1 MLKRLLYTI
10 FFCMLAG
17 LSCQASNQRLL
28 LRLDSILSNREAY
41 HNSKEMYISIL
52 KNYAKKKQSKEELL
66 KIYED
71 LYQEYYVYQFDSA
84 RVYINK
90 AILLSQQIKGTDHV
104 IQNLLYKVQL
114 FGIGGLYS
122 EASNLLNA
130 IQVKKISPKLY
141 FLYYITRFT
150 LYSYRSDYCNDDYY
164 SPRYRAL
171 AAYSLKMAMPYLTRN
186 MPEYD
191 FYHGEYYIYVTRN
204 DKKALDYYF
213 KTIHHQKETSR
224 YYAMASFAIANNYN
238 AHGDTAKYEKYLIQ
252 ACIGD
257 ALCNTRENLAL
268 QDLAIFLFKGGQKRV
283 NNVERADKY
292 IKIALE
298 DAKLYNNRLRILE
311 ISQKLPIIVSTYE
324 SMIKSNNSKLEF
336 TLIIISI
343 LIIISLFGIVLIF
356 RQNKLL
362 TLHRKQLYK
371 SNDQLILFNNRLNIL
386 NSELLDTNRKRE
398 GLAKLYID
406 LCAKY
411 IDRLS
416 KYQNLVQRKI
426 KAHQVDE
433 LLSTI
438 SSSRLS
444 EENATTFTNRFD
456 KAFLDLYPTFIDE
469 FNNLLIDPQPKK
481 TGKTIKSSMTNEQR
495 IYALI
500 RLGVLES
507 SEIASLLFYS
517 PQTIYN
523 YRSTV
528 KNRAKNKDTFEYD
541 VQNLCTIIK

>member
-1 MLKRLLYTI
+1 MLRRLLYTV

-17 LSCQASNQRLL
+17 LSCQASNQKLL
-28 LRLDSILSNREAY
+28 SRLDSILSNREAY

-90 AILLSQQIKGTDHV
+90 AILLSQQIKRSDHV

-122 EASNLLNA
+122 EASNLLNT
-130 IQVKKISPKLY
+130 IQVNKMPKELY

-171 AAYSLKMAMPYLTRN
+171 AAYSLKMAMPYLTSN

-191 FYHGEYYIYVTRN
+191 FYHGEYNIYVTRN
-204 DKKALDYYF
+204 DKKALSYYF
-213 KTIHHQKETSR
+213 KTISHQKETSR
-224 YYAMASFAIANNYN
+224 YYAMACFAIANNYN
-238 AHGDTAKYEKYLIQ
+238 AHGDTRKYEKYLIQ
-252 ACIGD
+252 ACISD

-268 QDLAIFLFKGGQKRV
+268 QDFAIFLFKEGQKSE
-283 NNVERADKY
+283 NHVERADKY
-292 IKIALE
+292 INIALE

-311 ISQKLPIIVSTYE
+311 ISQKLPTIVSTYE
-324 SMIKSNNSKLEF
+324 GMIKSNNRKLEL
-336 TLIIISI
+336 TISIISI
-343 LIIISLFGIVLIF
+343 LIFISIFGIVLIF

-362 TLHRKQLYK
+362 ALHRKQFCD
-371 SNDQLILFNNRLNIL
+371 SNNQLTLLNNKLNIL
-386 NSELLDTNRKRE
+386 NSALLDTNRKRE

-416 KYQNLVQRKI
+416 KYQNLVKRKI
-426 KAHQVDE
+426 KANQVNE

-444 EENATTFTNRFD
+444 EENAKTFTNRFD

-469 FNNLLIDPQPKK
+469 FNSLLIDGQSKKKEKMPKN
-481 TGKTIKSSMTNEQR
+481 SMTNEQR

-500 RLGVLES
+500 RLGVQES

-523 YRSTV
+523 YRSAV
-528 KNRAKNKDTFEYD
+528 KNRAKNKDTFDDD

>member
-204 DKKALDYYF
+204 DKKALDYYL